1 MTTIPEEKQFRPTVF
16 TNAERKPKFLKKQ
29 WCLSYVSIGL
39 FALKFTSSILAIG
52 PEHTDIR
59 KSEKKKVQ
67 LLYEK
72 DSMKSFEKDFFEPR
86 IQIIIDDFNLEPK
99 VIDNEAKLYAKTKND
114 LHFSQYNSLLTQIKL
129 KPKVRSIELSKG
141 QFEQWIAQETE
152 ISFQR
157 ILDNIADTNLNTLI
171 QSNVGMQQGV
181 SIASPSKQHPNY
193 FFQWIRDASITIN
206 TVINKLHYEL
216 QPDVMSRS
224 RNPVFSGKKKNH
236 STKDNVHWLYFG
248 TVLKHFNNSFVL
260 QRTPNLSGQFS
271 EQDLLGLGEPKFN
284 VDDSA
289 FMEGWG
295 RPQNDGP
302 ALRVIAAMNL
312 LNIMYL
318 NNLQFETVTN
328 VLQKNS
334 IIDQESLNNMHFHNE
349 LEFFMGILYYD
360 LKYIMGNWNQDSF
373 DLWEEVKAKHF
384 FTSLV
389 QLKALKMAISFI
401 ENDVFGIFND
411 LDTHHNN
418 NINFNVTDFHNQL
431 EIEYD
436 NLLNFMLFE
445 SGYISPGKNHIIE
458 TPLILQT
465 RSGLDIGTI
474 IGTLLTHDDHFVN
487 KNLSDYDFPFD
498 VDDSGVMSSLVGL
511 VNEMRILYPINHARL
526 NLDLGVALGRY
537 PEDIYNGDGTSE
549 GNPWFLATSTAAELC
564 YKLVYRFYNNGQD
577 LFIPLNHFNSKDFF
591 WNTIL
596 DVPTTLNTFGV
607 CNTCNSPQ
615 DFLSGPL
622 TKRFLNY
629 ELIIKHN
636 SPAYNATMY
645 NLLAYGDSFL
655 DKLREHV
662 SGDGEMSEQ
671 MNKYTGFLQG
681 ANNLTWSYGAFWN
694 SVQWRQN
701 VYAIMT

>member
-1 MTTIPEEKQFRPTVF
+1 MTISKEKQYLPIIFSNP
-16 TNAERKPKFLKKQ
+16 ERKPKYLRKN
-29 WCLSYVSIGL
+29 WCLSYVTIGL
-39 FALKFTSSILAIG
+39 IALIFTSSILANSSHHKNLFQISH
-52 PEHTDIR
+52 EHDTIQ
-59 KSEKKKVQ
+59 SFG
-67 LLYEK
+67 K
-72 DSMKSFEKDFFEPR
+72 DSFELPR
-86 IQIIIDDFNLEPK
+86 IQIIIDDFNLQPK
-99 VIDNEAKLYAKTKND
+99 IIDNVGKLHAKLTSKSHT
-114 LHFSQYNSLLTQIKL
+114 SQYNSLLTQINL
-129 KPKVRSIELSKG
+129 KPKLHSTELSD
-141 QFEQWIAQETE
+141 QEFERWIAQETD

-171 QSNVGMQQGV
+171 DSNSGMQQGV
-181 SIASPSKQHPNY
+181 AIASPSKQHPNY

-216 QPDVMSRS
+216 QPNAMSRLES
-224 RNPVFSGKKKNH
+224 LTESESYSSAGKNI
-236 STKDNVHWLYFG
+236 HWVYFG
-248 TVLKHFNNSFVL
+248 TVLKHFNNSYVL

-312 LNIMYL
+312 LNIMHL
-318 NNLQFETVTN
+318 NNLKFETIAS

-334 IIDQESLNNMHFHNE
+334 IIDQESLENMHFHNE

-360 LKYIMGNWNQDSF
+360 LKYVMGNWNQDSF

-389 QLKALKMAISFI
+389 QLKAMRMAILFI
-401 ENDVFGIFND
+401 ENDVFGIFQEFD
-411 LDTHHNN
+411 NN
-418 NINFNVTDFHNQL
+418 SNPNFNVTEFHQQL
-431 EIEYD
+431 ETEYN
-436 NLLNFMLFE
+436 NLLDFMLFQ

-474 IGTLLTHDDHFVN
+474 IGTLLTHDDHFDN
-487 KNLSDYDFPFD
+487 KNLTDYNFPFD

-526 NLDLGVALGRY
+526 KLDLGVALGRY

-564 YKLVYRFYNNGQD
+564 YKLVYRFFNNGQD
-577 LFIPLNHFNSKDFF
+577 LIIPLNHFNNKDFF
-591 WNTIL
+591 WNAIL
-596 DVPTTLNTFGV
+596 DVPTILNTFGIYSYPD
-607 CNTCNSPQ
+607 SPQ
-615 DFLSGPL
+615 DFAFKTL
-622 TKRFLNY
+622 TNEFPNY
-629 ELIIKHN
+629 ELVITHN

-645 NLLAYGDSFL
+645 NLLSYGDSFL
-655 DKLREHV
+655 DKVREHV